1 MARSDSWRRV
11 ERDTWKIRLQNARD
25 FMQSARES
33 MQLADEGSSGDPIMS
48 QACLAA
54 IAYADALTIRY
65 GGIKNAGDH
74 GKIVAVVKQA
84 MGNRADQGMLQLL
97 ARILSRKNQI
107 QYAAHVSSHAEAQ
120 RYLEQVSKFREWAE
134 AQLAEG

>member
-33 MQLADEGSSGDPIMS
+33 IQLADEGSSGDPIMS

-65 GGIKNAGDH
+65 GGIKNTGDH
-74 GKIVAVVKQA
+74 GKNVAVVKQA
-84 MGNRADQGMLQLL
+84 MGNRADQGMLRLL

-107 QYAAHVSSHAEAQ
+107 QYAAHVSSFEEAR
-120 RYLEQVSKFREWAE
+120 RYLEQVVRFREWAE

>member
-1 MARSDSWRRV
+1 
-11 ERDTWKIRLQNARD
+11 
-25 FMQSARES
+25 

-65 GGIKNAGDH
+65 GGIKNVGDH
-74 GKIVAVVKQA
+74 GKVVAVIKQA
-84 MGNRADQGMLQLL
+84 MGNRADQEMLRLL

-107 QYAAHVSSHAEAQ
+107 QYAAHVSSHTEAQ
-120 RYLEQVSKFREWAE
+120 RYLEQVIKFREWVE